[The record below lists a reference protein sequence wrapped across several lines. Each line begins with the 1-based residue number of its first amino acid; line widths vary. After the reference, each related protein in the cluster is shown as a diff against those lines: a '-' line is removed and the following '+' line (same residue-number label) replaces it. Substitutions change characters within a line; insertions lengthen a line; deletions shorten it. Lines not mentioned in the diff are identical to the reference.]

1 MNCKVFIV
9 LRKLIA
15 SFAPFIAEEIYQNLT
30 EKESVH
36 LADFPIADKG
46 LIDKDV
52 ERKMD
57 LVRDLVGLGRAAR
70 SQVQIKIRQP
80 LQKILI
86 DGRYEDII
94 SDLVPLIKEEL
105 NIKEV
110 VFVEN
115 HKEYMNYSLK
125 PDFKVA
131 GPILGSKIKSLEI
144 GRAHV

>member
-1 MNCKVFIV
+1 
-9 LRKLIA
+9 
-15 SFAPFIAEEIYQNLT
+15 
-30 EKESVH
+30 
-36 LADFPIADKG
+36 
-46 LIDKDV
+46 
-52 ERKMD
+52 MD

-86 DGRYEDII
+86 DGRHEDII

-131 GPILGSKIKSLEI
+131 GPILGSKIKSLGKSLAQLNALEVVPKLKAGESVELELDGEMTEI
-144 GRAHV
+144 IEDYVALQFQLRKASPYRWRTTCSSF